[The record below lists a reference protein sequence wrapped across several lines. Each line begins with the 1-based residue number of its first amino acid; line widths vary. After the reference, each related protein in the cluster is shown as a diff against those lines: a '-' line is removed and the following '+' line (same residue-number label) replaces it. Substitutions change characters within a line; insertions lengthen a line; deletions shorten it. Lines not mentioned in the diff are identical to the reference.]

1 MITDTVSLFSKILP
15 QRGRVLGLD
24 LGAKRIGI
32 AISDPSRKIASPL
45 YTLQRT
51 KFTKDASKIK
61 SLCHDD
67 GVKGLIIGL
76 PINMDGSSGK
86 ASQSIKSKANKI
98 SKKINTPISL
108 WDERLS
114 TVGAFNLSSELDIN
128 VSKRTKNLDGKAS
141 AFMLQGAI
149 DYLNN

>member
-1 MITDTVSLFSKILP
+1 MITDTISLFSKILP
-15 QRGRVLGLD
+15 QRVRVLGLD

-76 PINMDGSSGK
+76 PINMDGSEGK
-86 ASQSIKSKANKI
+86 ACQASREFSRLFYEFSGL
-98 SKKINTPISL
+98 PILL

-114 TVGAFNLSSELDIN
+114 LIH
-128 VSKRTKNLDGKAS
+128 
-141 AFMLQGAI
+141 I
-149 DYLNN
+149 